1 MLESYVEVDSFKFG
15 DIIKHWGRER
25 LVHDVLIFRELARGV
40 VREGLR
46 FQSVDPK
53 WEKPNTEFRGY
64 PLVGYSARQDL
75 PPVMLRAV
83 ALEHLLAVARDAS
96 EPDPAILHAEF
107 VTKHDFRNWLVHS
120 GKALPAFWYAA
131 EERYKE
137 A

>member
-1 MLESYVEVDSFKFG
+1 
-15 DIIKHWGRER
+15 
-25 LVHDVLIFRELARGV
+25 
-40 VREGLR
+40 
-46 FQSVDPK
+46 
-53 WEKPNTEFRGY
+53 
-64 PLVGYSARQDL
+64 
-75 PPVMLRAV
+75 MLRAV

-107 VTKHDFRNWLVHS
+107 VTKHDFRNWLVHT